1 MAKHFD
7 LQSNYQPAGDQPKA
21 IEQLVKGIG
30 AGLASQTL
38 LGVTGSGKTFT
49 MANVVQQLQRP
60 TIVMA
65 HNKTL
70 AAQLYG
76 EFKEFFPNNAVE
88 YFVSYYDYYQPEA
101 YVPSSDTFIE
111 KDAQVNDHIEQMRLS
126 ATKALL
132 ERPDCLVVS
141 TVSSIYGLGDPQSYF
156 KMIMHLSR
164 GEIIDQRGI
173 LRQLA
178 ELQYTRNDI
187 DFKRGTYRVRGDVID
202 VFPADS
208 DALALRVELFD
219 EELLQDSYKNFQI
232 KTLKPFKIKKSL
244 TDALNQLTS
253 ITKNILNKKEFPLI
267 LGGEHSITPG
277 IIKAFSQKYK
287 KITILQID
295 AHADLRDGYEGEKF
309 SHASAMRRCLD
320 FKNIEIVSFGI
331 RNLCCDEYKYY
342 KSISKRMKIFWGKD
356 MGNWNLNTL
365 KKMIKNKNVYITF
378 DLDGFDSSLMSATGT
393 PEPGGLFWND
403 AMRILKITS
412 ENSNIVGADINELAP
427 KKNLHACD
435 FIAAKLAY
443 KILSYKFRK

>member
-1 MAKHFD
+1 MTFLSPVSGFLGLAKKNKSKNCVWVVPFG
-7 LQSNYQPAGDQPKA
+7 LEKSVSYGSGTKNGPKA
-21 IEQLVKGIG
+21 ILK
-30 AGLASQTL
+30 ASHQ
-38 LGVTGSGKTFT
+38 
-49 MANVVQQLQRP
+49 
-60 TIVMA
+60 
-65 HNKTL
+65 
-70 AAQLYG
+70 
-76 EFKEFFPNNAVE
+76 
-88 YFVSYYDYYQPEA
+88 
-101 YVPSSDTFIE
+101 
-111 KDAQVNDHIEQMRLS
+111 
-126 ATKALL
+126 
-132 ERPDCLVVS
+132 
-141 TVSSIYGLGDPQSYF
+141 
-156 KMIMHLSR
+156 
-164 GEIIDQRGI
+164 
-173 LRQLA
+173 
-178 ELQYTRNDI
+178 
-187 DFKRGTYRVRGDVID
+187 
-202 VFPADS
+202 
-208 DALALRVELFD
+208 VELFD

-232 KTLKPFKIKKSL
+232 KTLKPFKIKKKL
-244 TDALNQLTS
+244 TDALNQLTI

-320 FKNIEIVSFGI
+320 YKNIEIISFGI
-331 RNLCCDEYKYY
+331 RNLCSDEYKYY
-342 KSISKRMKIFWGKD
+342 KSIPKRMKIFWGKD
-356 MGNWNLNTL
+356 MGNWNLSIL
-365 KKMIKNKNVYITF
+365 RKMIKNKNVYITF